1 MSPFMIFA
9 LVLTIAYVLYYAVVV
24 AKDLQGKKG
33 IVNSTEEVFD
43 LDDMEEEESVE
54 VSETA
59 DSFQVGNT
67 GEKQPEPSGSDA
79 NDLSEQPEETPR
91 NAAEEKAEQLKSDLL
106 EADITSENG
115 VTAPE
120 LHELLEGKR
129 ETLFKIPMK
138 ITRNEL

>member
-1 MSPFMIFA
+1 MIFA
-9 LVLTIAYVLYYAVVV
+9 LVLTIAYVLYYAVVI

-33 IVNSTEEVFD
+33 IANSTEEVFD

-79 NDLSEQPEETPR
+79 NDFPEQPEEAPR

>member
-79 NDLSEQPEETPR
+79 NDFPEQPEEAPR

-138 ITRNEL
+138 VTRNEL

>member
-1 MSPFMIFA
+1 MIFA
-9 LVLTIAYVLYYAVVV
+9 LVLTIAYVLYYAVVI

-43 LDDMEEEESVE
+43 LNDMEEEESVE

-79 NDLSEQPEETPR
+79 NDFPEQPEEAPR
-91 NAAEEKAEQLKSDLL
+91 NAAEEKAEQLKSSLL

-138 ITRNEL
+138 VTRNEL

>member
-1 MSPFMIFA
+1 MIFA

-79 NDLSEQPEETPR
+79 NDFSEQPEETPR
-91 NAAEEKAEQLKSDLL
+91 NAAEEKAEQLKSSLL

-120 LHELLEGKR
+120 FHELLEGKR

-138 ITRNEL
+138 VTRNEL

>member
-1 MSPFMIFA
+1 MIFA
-9 LVLTIAYVLYYAVVV
+9 LVLTIAYAIYYAVVI

-33 IVNSTEEVFD
+33 QANPTEEVFD
-43 LDDMEEEESVE
+43 LDGMEEEESVE
-54 VSETA
+54 VSETG
-59 DSFQVGNT
+59 DSFQVGNSM
-67 GEKQPEPSGSDA
+67 ENRMDPPESPAD
-79 NDLSEQPEETPR
+79 DHPEEPEEAPS
-91 NAAEEKAEQLKSDLL
+91 NAAEEKAEQLKSGLL

>member
-1 MSPFMIFA
+1 MIFA

-79 NDLSEQPEETPR
+79 NDFSEQPEETPR

-138 ITRNEL
+138 ITRSEL

>member
-1 MSPFMIFA
+1 MIFA
-9 LVLTIAYVLYYAVVV
+9 LVLTIAYVLYYAVVI

-33 IVNSTEEVFD
+33 RTSSTEEVFD
-43 LDDMEEEESVE
+43 LEGMEEEESVE
-54 VSETA
+54 VSEA
-59 DSFQVGNT
+59 GDSFQVGNT

-79 NDLSEQPEETPR
+79 KDFPEEPEEAPR
-91 NAAEEKAEQLKSDLL
+91 NAAEEKARQLKSDLL

>member
-1 MSPFMIFA
+1 MIFA

-79 NDLSEQPEETPR
+79 NDFSEQPEEVPR

-138 ITRNEL
+138 VTRNEL

>member
-9 LVLTIAYVLYYAVVV
+9 LVLTIAYVLYYAVVI

-43 LDDMEEEESVE
+43 LNDMEEEESVE

-59 DSFQVGNT
+59 DSFQVENT

-79 NDLSEQPEETPR
+79 NDFPEQPEEAPR

>member
-79 NDLSEQPEETPR
+79 NDFSEQPEETPR

-129 ETLFKIPMK
+129 ETLFKIAMK
-138 ITRNEL
+138 VTRNEL

>member
-9 LVLTIAYVLYYAVVV
+9 LVLTIAYAIYYAVVI

-33 IVNSTEEVFD
+33 QTNPTEEVFD
-43 LDDMEEEESVE
+43 LDGMEEEESVE
-54 VSETA
+54 VSETG
-59 DSFQVGNT
+59 DSFQVGNSV
-67 GEKQPEPSGSDA
+67 ENRMDPHESAAD
-79 NDLSEQPEETPR
+79 DHPEEPEGAPR
-91 NAAEEKAEQLKSDLL
+91 NAAEEKAEQLKSGLL

>member
-1 MSPFMIFA
+1 MIFA

-59 DSFQVGNT
+59 DSFQVGNS
-67 GEKQPEPSGSDA
+67 GEKQAAPPESTAVDPT
-79 NDLSEQPEETPR
+79 EKPEAPTL
-91 NAAEEKAEQLKSDLL
+91 NVVEEKAEQLKSDLL

-138 ITRNEL
+138 VTRNEL

>member
-1 MSPFMIFA
+1 MIFA
-9 LVLTIAYVLYYAVVV
+9 LVLTIAYVLYYAVVI
-24 AKDLQGKKG
+24 AQDLQGKKG

-43 LDDMEEEESVE
+43 LNDMEEEESVE

-79 NDLSEQPEETPR
+79 NDFPEQPEEAPR

>member
-1 MSPFMIFA
+1 MIFA
-9 LVLTIAYVLYYAVVV
+9 LVLTIAYVLYYAVVI

-43 LDDMEEEESVE
+43 LNDMEEEESVE

-79 NDLSEQPEETPR
+79 NDFPEQPEEAPR

-138 ITRNEL
+138 VTRNEL

>member
-9 LVLTIAYVLYYAVVV
+9 LVLTIAYVLYYAVVI

-43 LDDMEEEESVE
+43 LNDTEEEESVE
-54 VSETA
+54 ESETA

-79 NDLSEQPEETPR
+79 NDFPEQPEEAPR

>member
-1 MSPFMIFA
+1 MIFA

-33 IVNSTEEVFD
+33 IANSTEEVFD

-79 NDLSEQPEETPR
+79 NDFSEQPEETPR

>member
-79 NDLSEQPEETPR
+79 NDFPEQPEEAPR
-91 NAAEEKAEQLKSDLL
+91 NAAEEKARQLKSDLL

-138 ITRNEL
+138 VTRNEL

>member
-1 MSPFMIFA
+1 MIFA
-9 LVLTIAYVLYYAVVV
+9 LVLTIAYVLYYAVVI

-43 LDDMEEEESVE
+43 LNDMEEEESVE

-79 NDLSEQPEETPR
+79 NDFPEQPEEAPR

-129 ETLFKIPMK
+129 ETLFKSP
-138 ITRNEL
+138 

>member
-1 MSPFMIFA
+1 MIFA
-9 LVLTIAYVLYYAVVV
+9 LVLTIAYVLYYAVVI

-43 LDDMEEEESVE
+43 LNDMEEEESVE

-59 DSFQVGNT
+59 DSFQVGNS
-67 GEKQPEPSGSDA
+67 GEKQPEPCGSDA
-79 NDLSEQPEETPR
+79 NDFPEQPEEAPR

>member
-1 MSPFMIFA
+1 MIFA
-9 LVLTIAYVLYYAVVV
+9 LVLTIAYVLYYAVVF

-43 LDDMEEEESVE
+43 LNDMEEEESVE

-79 NDLSEQPEETPR
+79 NDFPEQPEEAPR

>member
-1 MSPFMIFA
+1 MIFA
-9 LVLTIAYVLYYAVVV
+9 LVLTIAYTIYYAVVI

-33 IVNSTEEVFD
+33 RADSTEEVFD
-43 LDDMEEEESVE
+43 LEGMEEEESVE
-54 VSETA
+54 VSEA
-59 DSFQVGNT
+59 GDSFQVGNT
-67 GEKQPEPSGSDA
+67 EERQPEPSEPDA
-79 NDLSEQPEETPR
+79 NDFPEQPEEAPR
-91 NAAEEKAEQLKSDLL
+91 SAAEEKARQLKSDLL
-106 EADITSENG
+106 EADITCENG

>member
-1 MSPFMIFA
+1 MIFA
-9 LVLTIAYVLYYAVVV
+9 LVLTIAYAIYYAVVI

-33 IVNSTEEVFD
+33 RANPTEEVFD
-43 LDDMEEEESVE
+43 LDGMEEEESVE
-54 VSETA
+54 VSETG
-59 DSFQVGNT
+59 DSFQVGNSVENRMAPPESTT
-67 GEKQPEPSGSDA
+67 GGH
-79 NDLSEQPEETPR
+79 PEEPVEAPR
-91 NAAEEKAEQLKSDLL
+91 NAAEEKAEQLKSGLL

>member
-9 LVLTIAYVLYYAVVV
+9 LVLTIAYAIYYAVVV

-33 IVNSTEEVFD
+33 HANSAEEVFD
-43 LDDMEEEESVE
+43 LEGMEDEESVE
-54 VSETA
+54 VSETG
-59 DSFQVGNT
+59 DSFHVGNP
-67 GEKQPEPSGSDA
+67 GEKRVEPSETTVYDSVEE
-79 NDLSEQPEETPR
+79 SETPIR
-91 NAAEEKAEQLKSDLL
+91 NAAEEKAEQLKSNLL
-106 EADITSENG
+106 EADIASEDG

-138 ITRNEL
+138 ITRNEI

>member
-1 MSPFMIFA
+1 MIVA
-9 LVLTIAYVLYYAVVV
+9 LVLTIAYVLYYAVVI

-43 LDDMEEEESVE
+43 LNDMEEEESVE

-79 NDLSEQPEETPR
+79 NDFPEQPEEAPR